1 MRFACQL
8 LSLREFFQIDALDPS
23 LQFAGL
29 LVLQLDLEKV
39 TVGDH
44 YPQSGMLTFVLERFK
59 SRVAIDRDRFAVTF
73 AAFAVA
79 VPRSGGGSDI
89 IRISNRIEYANR
101 RIWRFVPFALVIVAV
116 HVCDSESAHV
126 FGGTLGFISGPA
138 LRRFR

>member
-44 YPQSGMLTFVLERFK
+44 HPQGGMLTFVLERFK
-59 SRVAIDRDRFAVTF
+59 SRVSIDRYRFAVTLD
-73 AAFAVA
+73 AFADA
-79 VPRSGGGSDI
+79 DPRSGSDNNI

-101 RIWRFVPFALVIVAV
+101 R
-116 HVCDSESAHV
+116 
-126 FGGTLGFISGPA
+126 G
-138 LRRFR
+138 

>member
-1 MRFACQL
+1 MTTPHLYATANVPAEDITYYSQQL
-8 LSLREFFQIDALDPS
+8 LNLGHVSLFDALDLS

-44 YPQSGMLTFVLERFK
+44 HPQGGVLTFVLERFK

-79 VPRSGGGSDI
+79 VPRSGGGCDI
-89 IRISNRIEYANR
+89 MRFGNRIEYANR
-101 RIWRFVPFALVIVAV
+101 RCRF
-116 HVCDSESAHV
+116 
-126 FGGTLGFISGPA
+126 
-138 LRRFR
+138 